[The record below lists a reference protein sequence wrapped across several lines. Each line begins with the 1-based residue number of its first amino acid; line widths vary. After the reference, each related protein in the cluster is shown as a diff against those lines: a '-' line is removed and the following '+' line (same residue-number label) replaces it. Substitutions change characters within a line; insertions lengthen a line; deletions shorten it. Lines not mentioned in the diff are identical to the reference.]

1 MYPCPWDYLSPEQR
15 RKLASQIDCQNDPV
29 TEEDREFWFNF
40 YNRKDEFC
48 NQISEW
54 ASIPAPTAGELAE
67 KERRL
72 EELRLELARMERQ
85 EKESRMS
92 NNAKKTPKRSPDPK
106 SNEPLDSKDQYLAYP
121 KALARMAERLEASA
135 EELAAWVFL
144 GPELDGLIAYVNANE
159 LDPPPEF
166 DFALHPRDDFDYL
179 SPLMACWFRKDDVLN
194 FSPTERYMTGTALID
209 HWSKHDEIAPVGF
222 IRAKIAESRLR
233 DFHPIAGQTQGGMP
247 GNDAYP
253 PLESGLFAVSEIE
266 AIEKNDF
273 DAAVA
278 DHREKNPGRFNY
290 DPDLQV
296 RANEIAEDLKERLKR
311 NVTKNE
317 VANRLAEE
325 RDVDVATVLRRIRK
339 QW

>member
-1 MYPCPWDYLSPEQR
+1 
-15 RKLASQIDCQNDPV
+15 
-29 TEEDREFWFNF
+29 
-40 YNRKDEFC
+40 
-48 NQISEW
+48 
-54 ASIPAPTAGELAE
+54 
-67 KERRL
+67 
-72 EELRLELARMERQ
+72 
-85 EKESRMS
+85 MS
-92 NNAKKTPKRSPDPK
+92 NNPKKTPKRSPDPE
-106 SNEPLDSKDQYLAYP
+106 SSEPLDSKDQYLAYP

-194 FSPTERYMTGTALID
+194 FTPAEGYMTGAALID
-209 HWSKHDEIAPVGF
+209 RWSNYDEIAPVEF

-233 DFHPIAGQTQGGMP
+233 DLHPIAGQTQGGMP

-273 DAAVA
+273 DAAIA
-278 DHREKNPGRFNY
+278 DRQEKNPGRLNY

-296 RANEIAEDLKERLKR
+296 RANEIARELKEKRKR
-311 NVTKNE
+311 NVTRNE
-317 VANRLAEE
+317 VVKRLAEE
-325 RDVDVATVLRRIRK
+325 SDLDLDVATVLRRIRK